1 MIYFTLI
8 NATMISYMFEVIE
21 APKLQCNAGGKA
33 PNCGGLNFQARC
45 LNNFLASNWFLFAN
59 QNFYTI
65 HSEKYYFRFAR
76 YFLNELQLATRV
88 QIDFLFLIR
97 CFFDGSQNE
106 KSFSRICT
114 KNFACCQ
121 SWRFC
126 FYFVS
131 QLIGVLLY
139 VRSQVVLVN
148 ELGFSFEAGLAFV
161 RVKGAASMFRPSLI
175 FY

>member
-106 KSFSRICT
+106 KDL
-114 KNFACCQ
+114 FANMYKEFCLL
-121 SWRFC
+121 SKLAFLFLFC
-126 FYFVS
+126 FPTHWRAPLRAFAS
-131 QLIGVLLY
+131 G
-139 VRSQVVLVN
+139 
-148 ELGFSFEAGLAFV
+148 AGE
-161 RVKGAASMFRPSLI
+161 
-175 FY
+175 

>member
-65 HSEKYYFRFAR
+65 HSEKYYFRFAK

-106 KSFSRICT
+106 KRAFCEYVQRILPAVKVGVFVFILFPNSLACSFTC
-114 KNFACCQ
+114 
-121 SWRFC
+121 
-126 FYFVS
+126 
-131 QLIGVLLY
+131 
-139 VRSQVVLVN
+139 VR
-148 ELGFSFEAGLAFV
+148 
-161 RVKGAASMFRPSLI
+161 KWCW
-175 FY
+175 